1 MKIGLKI
8 IKLLYFEMYH
18 KCMVIVSM
26 YVLNHIRYINS
37 IVIYQREEV
46 ELPSDALLE
55 DNAKLTATTT

>member
-1 MKIGLKI
+1 
-8 IKLLYFEMYH
+8 
-18 KCMVIVSM
+18 MVIVSM